1 MVLGINVAV
10 MIFIMILGKR
20 SKQLG
25 WKHMLVLCSLVLL
38 QTLVAA
44 YSMYHME
51 KPPLF

>member
-10 MIFIMILGKR
+10 MIFIIIIGKR
-20 SKQLG
+20 IKQFG
-25 WKHMLVLCSLVLL
+25 WKHLLVLCSLALL

-44 YSMYHME
+44 YSMFHME